1 MHHIHILTT
10 GADGRISISKAE
22 LENLLAIAY
31 HDGLEEGKKEAAT
44 KTNLD
49 WTYQPYQPYITCTD
63 TNTTGTC
70 THADKTTC
78 TCDELKAVAKT
89 NDNITK
95 TAKAPA
101 IHATYTVTP
110 EQAKKLSEQVSELF
124 GANSISTVNDVFA
137 NLKKELGL

>member
-1 MHHIHILTT
+1 MHHIRILTT
-10 GADGRISISKAE
+10 GPDGRVTISKTE

-31 HDGLEEGKKEAAT
+31 QDGLEDGRKEAAT
-44 KTNLD
+44 TNIND
-49 WTYQPYQPYITCTD
+49 WTVPHITCLD
-63 TNTTGTC
+63 TTSTC

-78 TCDELKAVAKT
+78 TCDELKTVAKT

-95 TAKAPA
+95 TTKAPT

>member
-1 MHHIHILTT
+1 MHHIRILTT
-10 GADGRISISKAE
+10 GPDGRVAISKTE

-31 HDGLEEGKKEAAT
+31 QDGLEDGKKEAAT

-49 WTYQPYQPYITCTD
+49 WTYQPYITCTD
-63 TNTTGTC
+63 ANTTGTC
-70 THADKTTC
+70 THADKATC
-78 TCDELKAVAKT
+78 TCDELKTVAKT
-89 NDNITK
+89 SDNITK
-95 TAKAPA
+95 TTKAPT